1 MARHSVFQG
10 GKKPWRTSGQD
21 GSIGGHVASSHNHII
36 IISKIYNNHHSE
48 LSEVMLNRSL
58 TTMELKK
65 PHSSILVGGAQAQNG
80 LVPHPRVLDKN
91 LGGISREQ
99 GVTALYQPP
108 QPRVPVPGR

>member
-65 PHSSILVGGAQAQNG
+65 PHSSILVGGPTVRNW
-80 LVPHPRVLDKN
+80 LVPHPCVVDKN
-91 LGGISREQ
+91 LGGMSLEQ
-99 GVTALYQPP
+99 GFPAPH
-108 QPRVPVPGR
+108 